1 MDSGSSRG
9 CSPAIC
15 WTRAKHNVVWIIL
28 CEQSRSWPSIFRQI
42 LDFHTPGFTAPPI
55 CFFTCFSHRVISLQ
69 VLHNLRPTKN
79 GECIQQNIL
88 GPMHKT
94 MSPLWWPLWPV
105 SSYSAFKL
113 TLTFVKLAELQW
125 TLTDSQVLWFDL
137 QSCDEQSIPTSCF
150 KYLRPVYIFFFNQV
164 PRPTCLW
171 KWVGALGILFL

>member
-15 WTRAKHNVVWIIL
+15 WTRAKHNLVWIIL

-55 CFFTCFSHRVISLQ
+55 CFFTCFSRRVIFLQ

-79 GECIQQNIL
+79 SECILPNTKKNQFNAQNI
-88 GPMHKT
+88 
-94 MSPLWWPLWPV
+94 V
-105 SSYSAFKL
+105 SFVLTSVTQRIQVYSQIWRVA
-113 TLTFVKLAELQW
+113 V

-150 KYLRPVYIFFFNQV
+150 KYLRPVCIFFFNQV